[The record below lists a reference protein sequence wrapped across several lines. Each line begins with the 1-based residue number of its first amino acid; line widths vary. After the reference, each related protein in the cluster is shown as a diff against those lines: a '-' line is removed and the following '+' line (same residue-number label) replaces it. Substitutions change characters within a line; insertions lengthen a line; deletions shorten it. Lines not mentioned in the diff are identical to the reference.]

1 MDGVGYLVIV
11 LGIDPGSRQTGFGVI
26 HVQGDKL
33 TYVDCGVV
41 SVADL
46 PFVERLQQI
55 YFELKAV
62 IERHQVTTSAIEK
75 VFMHKNADAALKL
88 GHARG
93 VAQLACVNQQLAVAE
108 YTAKQIK
115 QSVVGTGAADKTQV
129 AHMVRCLLGSGFV
142 APTHDATDALAV
154 AICHAHAERI
164 NRIMQKRVAS

>member
-1 MDGVGYLVIV
+1 MMV

-26 HVQGDKL
+26 EVIGDKL
-33 TYVDCGVV
+33 IYKDCGVI
-41 SVADL
+41 SVANL

-62 IERHQVTTSAIEK
+62 IARHQVTDSAIEK

-93 VAQLACVNQQLAVAE
+93 VAQLACVNHHLPVAE

-115 QSVVGTGAADKTQV
+115 QSVVGTGQADKTQV
-129 AHMVRCLLGSGFV
+129 AHMVKCLLGQHV
-142 APTHDATDALAV
+142 KAPTHDASDALAV

-164 NRIMQKRVAS
+164 NRLMQNKVKIS